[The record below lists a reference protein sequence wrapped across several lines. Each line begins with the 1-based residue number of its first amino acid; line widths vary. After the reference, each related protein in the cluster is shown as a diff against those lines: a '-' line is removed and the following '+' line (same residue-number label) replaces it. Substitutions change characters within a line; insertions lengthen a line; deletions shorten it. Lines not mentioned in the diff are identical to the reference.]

1 MKVVKMKKWAAE
13 WAATTCKPLHLNAIQ
28 WCFVIVCGMML
39 AACDD
44 EKPLGNDGGEYM
56 AYLTAEKEKTDSCLK
71 VTKALER
78 DVTYYLRTHSVID
91 NGFDIMV
98 RYEKVNKQMLDSLS
112 RRAEILDKA
121 IAFQSLDLKAPK
133 LQSQL
138 AASIKEWLGEDP
150 YSGEYD
156 ILGLPSGVGSYVGE
170 DGEFYDGEWS
180 HGKRSGVG
188 LSVGIPYGYFTR
200 IYAKT
205 EPSGNHTDAGGTGLK
220 LGEWK
225 NDVFLGERVT
235 YTPDR
240 VYGIDISR
248 YQHEVPVTQRVKV
261 GKKGRKKWVTK
272 KVMQHFPIN
281 WSALRI
287 TSLGTYSQKKI
298 HGVVD
303 YPVSFVYIKSTEGTS
318 IRNAYY
324 PGDYA
329 NSRKHGYKTGSY
341 HFFSIRT
348 SGSAQASFFLR
359 NSRYSAGD
367 LPPVLDIEPTDGQ
380 ISQMGGERI
389 LFANVRA
396 WLTAVEK
403 AYGVK
408 PVLYVSQ
415 RFVSKHLTK
424 APDIMQNYEVWIA
437 RYGEYRPEVNL
448 ISWQLCQD
456 GRVRGIHGNVDISVM
471 F

>member
-1 MKVVKMKKWAAE
+1 MM
-13 WAATTCKPLHLNAIQ
+13 L
-28 WCFVIVCGMML
+28 GMMFV
-39 AACDD
+39 ACDD
-44 EKPLGNDGGEYM
+44 EKPLGNDGGEYIE
-56 AYLTAEKEKTDSCLK
+56 YLTAEKERTDSCLK
-71 VTKALER
+71 VTKVLER

-112 RRAEILDKA
+112 YYADVLAKA
-121 IAFQSLDLKAPK
+121 VNFQSLYLKTPK

-138 AASIKEWLGEDP
+138 SASIKEWLGEEP

-156 ILGLPSGVGSYVGE
+156 ILGMPSGVGTYVGE
-170 DGEFYDGEWS
+170 DGEFYDGEWKY
-180 HGKRSGVG
+180 GMRDGVG
-188 LSVGIPYGYFTR
+188 LSVSIPYGYFAR
-200 IYAKT
+200 RYAKT
-205 EPSGNHTDAGGTGLK
+205 DPDSHKSDVGGTGLK

-225 NDVFLGERVT
+225 NDVFLGERIT

-240 VYGIDISR
+240 IYGIDISR
-248 YQHEVPVTQRVKV
+248 YQHEVPVTQKVKV
-261 GKKGRKKWVTK
+261 GRKGRKRWVTK
-272 KVMQHFPIN
+272 KVIQHYSIDWAN
-281 WSALRI
+281 LRI

-318 IRNAYY
+318 IHNAYY
-324 PGDYA
+324 SGDYA

-348 SGSAQASFFLR
+348 SGSAQASYFLR
-359 NSRYSAGD
+359 NSKYNAGD

-380 ISQMGGERI
+380 IRQMGGERI
-389 LFANVRA
+389 LFSNVRA

-415 RFVSKHLTK
+415 RFVNKNLTK